1 VVGCWRGCLSGAR
14 CRLACGPAD
23 ATATHFLVP
32 ADPASPGKR
41 AVERVPVCSQE
52 SCCAVQ
58 KSHNL
63 TYAEEDVM
71 FFEHQLD
78 LFGKLAYV
86 SHVYVHL
93 CIDVKNVEI
102 KYKT

>member
-1 VVGCWRGCLSGAR
+1 VVVCLERGADLHVAQLMPLPLTFWY
-14 CRLACGPAD
+14 RL
-23 ATATHFLVP
+23 TRLVP
-32 ADPASPGKR
+32 EKGPLNG
-41 AVERVPVCSQE
+41 RVPICSQE
-52 SCCAVQ
+52 SCCTVQ

-102 KYKT
+102 K

>member
-1 VVGCWRGCLSGAR
+1 
-14 CRLACGPAD
+14 
-23 ATATHFLVP
+23 
-32 ADPASPGKR
+32 
-41 AVERVPVCSQE
+41 
-52 SCCAVQ
+52 
-58 KSHNL
+58 
-63 TYAEEDVM
+63 M

-102 KYKT
+102 KYKTEKNV

>member
-1 VVGCWRGCLSGAR
+1 MCQTFFVHVVYNLVSVF
-14 CRLACGPAD
+14 PVVFHVND
-23 ATATHFLVP
+23 A
-32 ADPASPGKR
+32 
-41 AVERVPVCSQE
+41 
-52 SCCAVQ
+52 Q

-86 SHVYVHL
+86 STYLHR
-93 CIDVKNVEI
+93 CICAI
-102 KYKT
+102 LYLL

>member
-1 VVGCWRGCLSGAR
+1 MSENMLCF
-14 CRLACGPAD
+14 AC
-23 ATATHFLVP
+23 
-32 ADPASPGKR
+32 
-41 AVERVPVCSQE
+41 CNI
-52 SCCAVQ
+52 Q

-86 SHVYVHL
+86 SNTPVHHNWL
-93 CIDVKNVEI
+93 KLS
-102 KYKT
+102 KFLLK